1 MRGMMEKELKRDLTE
16 KIADLSFNACL
27 GLKLENGAAVP
38 VYVNKAFERMFAVAQ
53 EELCS
58 RTIQETVLLK
68 YGQSGSEHL
77 REVLE
82 KITHAQEPVLEAYYD
97 VKKHMHLRV
106 MGFVPM
112 EGYICLMIM
121 DMTGYERSRE
131 KVETMH
137 EQLAAS
143 ENQYRYQKDLLHA
156 TQNSLDETKRVYKM
170 ISENATDG
178 FVYYNY
184 QTGEVFASK
193 KWFSLFPV
201 SEDMVGNRDEVV
213 ANIDEDYRMEYLEK
227 WKQAVNQKKA
237 EESFAFQLE
246 KTGTWIS
253 QVSHFWYDND
263 GHLKEAVSF
272 YQDNTYEMLQRR
284 ELEML
289 AYYDTFT
296 GVYNRNYFVKWLNE
310 QIELSKKD
318 MSVVQLLYVDID
330 RFKWINDRLG
340 TQIADEVLL
349 KIATMLKTFETEN
362 VKVARLSNDEFGVGL
377 NQLHANDSALRL
389 AQEIS
394 EKLKTPILLS
404 SGMKYYI
411 TVSMGLAECNNEIQ
425 TAAELV
431 RAADLAMIQSKK
443 AGRNKMTHYEA
454 HMGAGFVGTAVLEQK
469 LQSVAE
475 QEGFYLMYQPQY
487 QTETKKLRGVEAL
500 IRWHDDEL
508 GDVPPSQ
515 FIPVAEQNGTIHKI
529 GDFVIRQALKT
540 LSRWQREFDYDGMMS
555 INISAVQFQEGKFI
569 DTLQYYTGLYKLES
583 EKIEVELTESVFIE
597 SFEDTVKL
605 IKKLR
610 DLGYKVSLD
619 DFGTGYSSL
628 SYLRIVPFDT
638 LKIDR
643 SFITELSKEKNA
655 TIITNSIIEMAEKLG
670 LEVIAEGVEEQQQFD
685 SLAKNRCSII
695 QGYLMGRP
703 LMQEK
708 VEELM
713 Q

>member
-1 MRGMMEKELKRDLTE
+1 MIEKEIKRDLTE

-27 GLKLENGAAVP
+27 GLKMEAGAAKP
-38 VYVNKAFERMFAVAQ
+38 VYVNKAFERMFAVTK

-58 RTIQETVLLK
+58 RTLQETMLLK
-68 YGQSGSEHL
+68 YGKEGADNLEK
-77 REVLE
+77 VLE
-82 KITHAQEPVLEAYYD
+82 KIIGSEESVLESYYD
-97 VKKHMHLRV
+97 VQRCMYLRV

-112 EGYICLMIM
+112 EGYICLMLM

-131 KVETMH
+131 KVEAMH
-137 EQLAAS
+137 EQIVAS
-143 ENQYRYQKDLLHA
+143 ESQYRYQKDLLNA

-193 KWFSLFPV
+193 KWFTLFPV
-201 SEDMVGNRDEVV
+201 AEEMVGNRDEVM
-213 ANIDEDYRMEYLEK
+213 ASIDEEYRLEYVER
-227 WKQAVNQKKA
+227 WKTAVAQKKA
-237 EESFAFQLE
+237 TESFSFQLD
-246 KTGTWIS
+246 KSGAWIS
-253 QVSHFWYDND
+253 QISHFWYDDSGN
-263 GHLKEAVSF
+263 LKEAVSF

-289 AYYDTFT
+289 AYYDSFT
-296 GVYNRNYFVKWLNE
+296 GVYNRNYFIQWLNE
-310 QIELSKKD
+310 QIMFSKKD

-349 KIATMLKTFETEN
+349 KIATMLKTFESETI
-362 VKVARLSNDEFGVGL
+362 KVARLSNDEFVLGL
-377 NQLHANDSALRL
+377 NQRHANDSALRI
-389 AQEIS
+389 AEEIS

-411 TVSMGLAECNNEIQ
+411 TVSMGLAECNEDIQ
-425 TAAELV
+425 TAADLV

-443 AGRNKMTHYEA
+443 AGRNKMTHYES
-454 HMGAGFVGTAVLEQK
+454 HMGVGFVGTAVLEQK
-469 LQSVAE
+469 LQSVAD
-475 QEGFYLMYQPQY
+475 QEGFYLLYQPQY

-508 GDVPPSQ
+508 GDISPAQ

-540 LSRWQREFDYDGMMS
+540 LSRWQREFGYDGMMS

-569 DTLQYYTGLYKLES
+569 DTLQYYTGLYELDAQ
-583 EKIEVELTESVFIE
+583 KIEVELTESVFIE
-597 SFEDTVKL
+597 NFEDTVKL

-713 Q
+713 QQ